1 MNGKSADLKKRSFMD
16 AYIDWFIRW
25 VPDSFFFC
33 MALTIIVAILAVAF
47 TDMPLWSPSE
57 QVNLVNSWTG
67 KFWNLLAFTM
77 QMTVLLVAGTAVAAS
92 PPAKRLLSWIAS
104 QPKTPLGVIMVGGI
118 GAAVLGYLHW
128 GIGMMGG
135 IMLGRELFAQAKLR
149 GIKVHKPI
157 LVTVIFLQFMPGSE
171 GISGAAALFAA
182 SPGYLQ
188 SMVTGEYKDLV
199 PEFIS
204 LADTVASPA
213 FILTLAAGVAISIA
227 VCWFMSPKDPSK
239 IEEIDDE
246 FVREVTKVESEDS
259 IDRSTP
265 AARMNNSHLM
275 MYIVGGTGLAWS
287 LYNLWLAGLTGLSL
301 NNYNFLIL
309 CLGMVLCGNPN
320 LFCKNIRLGL
330 NGTWGFVL
338 QFPFYAGIFGM
349 ISDSG
354 LGHIIAN
361 WFISISNGDT
371 FPLIAFIYSGLLNI
385 AVPSGGSKFVIEAPY
400 IIPAA
405 IETGAQLKT
414 IICAY
419 QLGDGLTNM
428 IIPFFALPYLAN
440 FNLDFN
446 RIVPYTLVAVLLVFI
461 VNMLSLWMFL

>member
-1 MNGKSADLKKRSFMD
+1 MSVKTAPSKKTFMD
-16 AYIDWFIRW
+16 AYIEWFIRW
-25 VPDSFFFC
+25 IPDSFFFC
-33 MALTIIVAILAVAF
+33 LALTVLVVLLALGL
-47 TDMPLWSPSE
+47 TDTPFWSPNTKI
-57 QVNLVNSWTG
+57 NLVDAWAG

-92 PPAKRLLSWIAS
+92 PPAKKFLSRVAKI
-104 QPKTPLGVIMVGGI
+104 PKTPLGVLVVGGV
-118 GAAVLGYLHW
+118 GAALLGYLHW

-135 IMLGRELFAQAKLR
+135 IMLGRELFAQAKIR

-157 LVTVIFLQFMPGSE
+157 LVAVIFLQFMPGSE

-182 SPGYLQ
+182 SPDYLKG
-188 SMVTGEYKDLV
+188 MVTAEYKDLV
-199 PEFIS
+199 PSVIT
-204 LADTVASPA
+204 LAETVASPG
-213 FILTLAAGVAISIA
+213 FILTLALGVAVSIL
-227 VCWFMSPKDPSK
+227 VCVVMSPRDPSK
-239 IEEIDDE
+239 IMEIEDE
-246 FVREVTKVESEDS
+246 FVQEVLKKDDENA

-265 AARMNNSHLM
+265 ALRMNNSHIP
-275 MYIVGGTGLAWS
+275 MYLIGGAGLLWS
-287 LYNLWLAGLTGLSL
+287 LYNLYQTGLFGLSL

-309 CLGMVLCGNPN
+309 CLGMVLCGNPEI
-320 LFCKNIRLGL
+320 FCANIRMGL

-354 LGHIIAN
+354 LGTVIAHA
-361 WFISISNGDT
+361 FISISNADT

-400 IIPAA
+400 IVPAA
-405 IETGAQLKT
+405 IETGAQLKS

-440 FNLDFN
+440 FKLNFN
-446 RIVPYTLVAVLLVFI
+446 QVIPYTLIAVVIVFI
-461 VNMLSLWMFL
+461 INIIMLWTVL

>member
-1 MNGKSADLKKRSFMD
+1 MSDKSTSQKRTFMD
-16 AYIDWFIRW
+16 AYIEWFIRW

-33 MALTIIVAILAVAF
+33 MALTVLVVLLALCL
-47 TDMPLWSPSE
+47 TDMPFWSTT
-57 QVNLVNSWTG
+57 QKANMVNAWTG
-67 KFWNLLAFTM
+67 KFWSLLAFTM

-92 PPAKRLLSWIAS
+92 PPAKRILSWIAK
-104 QPKTPLGVIMVGGI
+104 QPKTPLGVLMVGGI
-118 GAAVLGYLHW
+118 GAALLGYLHW

-182 SPGYLQ
+182 SPGYLK
-188 SMVTGEYKDLV
+188 SMVTAEYKDLV
-199 PEFIS
+199 PEVIT
-204 LADTVASPA
+204 LAETVASPG
-213 FILTLAAGVAISIA
+213 FILTLAIGVAVSIA
-227 VCWFMSPKDPSK
+227 VCVFMSPKDPAK
-239 IEEIDDE
+239 IEEIDDD
-246 FVREVTKVESEDS
+246 FVREVTSTDDDHKV
-259 IDRSTP
+259 DRSTP
-265 AARMNNSHLM
+265 AARMNNSHIP
-275 MYIVGGTGLAWS
+275 MYVIGGTGLLWS
-287 LYNLWLAGLTGLSL
+287 LYNLYMAGLTGLSL

-309 CLGMVLCGNPN
+309 TLGMVLCGNPEV
-320 LFCKNIRLGL
+320 FCRNIRLGL

-338 QFPFYAGIFGM
+338 QFPFYAGIFGL
-349 ISDSG
+349 ISESG
-354 LGHIIAN
+354 LGTVIAHA
-361 WFISISNGDT
+361 FISISNAET

-400 IIPAA
+400 IVPAA
-405 IETGAQLKT
+405 LETGAQLKT

-440 FNLDFN
+440 FKLDFN
-446 RIVPYTLVAVLLVFI
+446 RVVPYTLVAVALVFV
-461 VNMLSLWMFL
+461 VNMAMLWWVL

>member
-1 MNGKSADLKKRSFMD
+1 MD
-16 AYIDWFIRW
+16 SYIAWFIRW
-25 VPDSFFFC
+25 IPDSFFFC
-33 MALTIIVAILAVAF
+33 LGLTILVALLALGL
-47 TDMPLWSPSE
+47 TDVPLWSSTAK
-57 QVNLVNSWTG
+57 VNLVDSWTG

-77 QMTVLLVAGTAVAAS
+77 QMTVLLVVGTAVAAS
-92 PPAKRLLSWIAS
+92 PPAKKVLSWIARL
-104 QPKTPLGVIMVGGI
+104 PKTSTSVIIVGGI
-118 GAAVLGYLHW
+118 GAALLGYLHW

-135 IMLGRELFAQAKLR
+135 IMLGRELFAQAKVR

-157 LVTVIFLQFMPGSE
+157 LVSVIFLQFMPAAE

-182 SPGYLQ
+182 SPDYLKG
-188 SMVTGEYKDLV
+188 MVTAEYKDLV
-199 PEFIS
+199 PTVIS
-204 LADTVASPA
+204 LAETVASPG
-213 FILTLAAGVAISIA
+213 FILTLALGVAASILA
-227 VCWFMSPKDPSK
+227 CIVMSPKDPAK
-239 IEEIDDE
+239 IEEMDDE
-246 FVREVTKVESEDS
+246 FVREVLEREGEDK

-265 AARMNNSHLM
+265 ALRMNNSSIP
-275 MYIVGGTGLAWS
+275 MYMIGGIGLVWS
-287 LYNLWLAGLTGLSL
+287 LYRLYAAGLTGLSL

-309 CLGMVLCGNPN
+309 CLGMVLCGNPG

-354 LGHIIAN
+354 LGTVIAHA
-361 WFISISNGDT
+361 FISISDAES
-371 FPLIAFIYSGLLNI
+371 FPLIAFIYSGILNI

-400 IIPAA
+400 IVPAA

-414 IICAY
+414 IICSY

-440 FNLDFN
+440 FKLDFN
-446 RIVPYTLVAVLLVFI
+446 RIIPYTLIVVFI
-461 VNMLSLWMFL
+461 VFIINMAMLRWVL